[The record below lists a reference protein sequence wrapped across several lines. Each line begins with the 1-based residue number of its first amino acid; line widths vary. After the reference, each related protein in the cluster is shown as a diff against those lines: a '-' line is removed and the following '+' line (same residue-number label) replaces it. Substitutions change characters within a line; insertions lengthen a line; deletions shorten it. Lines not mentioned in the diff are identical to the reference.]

1 MADTSRRGL
10 LLAMIDIDYAFED
23 EFNRWYRE
31 EHFPERIA
39 CPGFLNGRRFTAV
52 EGAPKYLALYD
63 LENPAVLESE
73 AYKKIY
79 GPSAWTRRIAQHFLR
94 SVRNVYAEISR
105 TGPETAKSAKGLL
118 LVMVDVAPE
127 HEEELNR
134 WYDQEHI
141 PERMAIPGFLRARR
155 FVALE
160 GRPKYLAL
168 YDLENADVL
177 QSKEYRYRLNQGA
190 TEWTRR
196 MQPLFKPMVRNVY
209 VELVSQE
216 AAPR

>member
-1 MADTSRRGL
+1 
-10 LLAMIDIDYAFED
+10 
-23 EFNRWYRE
+23 
-31 EHFPERIA
+31 
-39 CPGFLNGRRFTAV
+39 
-52 EGAPKYLALYD
+52 
-63 LENPAVLESE
+63 
-73 AYKKIY
+73 
-79 GPSAWTRRIAQHFLR
+79 
-94 SVRNVYAEISR
+94 VRNVYVETSR
-105 TGPETAKSAKGLL
+105 TGPQTATPAKGLL

-127 HEEELNR
+127 YEEELNR

-141 PERMAIPGFLRARR
+141 PERMAIPGFVRARR

-177 QSKEYRYRLNQGA
+177 QSKEYRNRLNQGA

-209 VELVSQE
+209 VELPSHDMRGAGDASGPAGVSRRLDSR
-216 AAPR
+216 PTKD

>member
-1 MADTSRRGL
+1 MSDTSRHGL
-10 LLAMIDIDYAFED
+10 LLAMIDIDRAFED

-31 EHFPERIA
+31 EHFPERIT

-63 LENPAVLESE
+63 LESPAVLESE
-73 AYKKIY
+73 PYKKIY
-79 GPSAWTRRIAQHFLR
+79 EPSAWTRRIAQHFLHL
-94 SVRNVYAEISR
+94 VRNVYVETSR
-105 TGPETAKSAKGLL
+105 TGPQTATPAKGLL

-134 WYDQEHI
+134 WYEEEHI
-141 PERMAIPGFLRARR
+141 PERMAIPGFVRARR

-168 YDLENADVL
+168 YDLESVDVL
-177 QSKEYRYRLNQGA
+177 HSKEYRHRLNQGA

-196 MQPLFKPMVRNVY
+196 MQAFFKPMARNVY
-209 VELVSQE
+209 VELASQE
-216 AAPR
+216 DAPR